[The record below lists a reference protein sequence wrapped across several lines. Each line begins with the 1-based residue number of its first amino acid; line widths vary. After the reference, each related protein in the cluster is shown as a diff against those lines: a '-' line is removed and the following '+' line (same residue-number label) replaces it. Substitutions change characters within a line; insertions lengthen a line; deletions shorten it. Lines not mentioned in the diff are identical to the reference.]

1 MSRLIGGLF
10 TSGDQLKMAA
20 LDQRLERQD
29 VLNSNIAN
37 SETPGYRALGYD
49 FESQL
54 QALAANDEEGEGAN
68 MKASDPRHFLNG
80 LTEADGSFQAEVYV
94 RPTESVG
101 QDGNTVDVDQEMAQ
115 MAQNQILYRATVE
128 LINKKLGT
136 LKYAISNGGSV

>member
-1 MSRLIGGLF
+1 MSHLIGGFF
-10 TSGDQLKMAA
+10 TQGDQLKMSA
-20 LDQRLERQD
+20 LDMRLNRQD

-37 SETPGYRALGYD
+37 AETPGYRALGYD

-54 QALAANDEEGEGAN
+54 QAIAGEGEDGAPP
-68 MKASDPRHFLNG
+68 MKASDPKHFLNAH
-80 LTEADGSFQAEVYV
+80 TEADGTIQPDVYV

-136 LKYAISNGGSV
+136 LKYAISNGGQV

>member
-1 MSRLIGGLF
+1 MSRLIGGFF

-20 LDQRLERQD
+20 LDQRLERQH

-49 FESQL
+49 FEEQL
-54 QALAANDEEGEGAN
+54 QALSATGEEGEG
-68 MKASDPRHFLNG
+68 MKASDPRHFLNAR
-80 LTEADGSFQAEVYV
+80 TEADGTFQAEVYV
-94 RPTESVG
+94 RPSESVG
-101 QDGNTVDVDQEMAQ
+101 QDGNTVDVDTEMAQ
-115 MAQNQILYRATVE
+115 MAQNQIMYRATVE